1 MGFIFKYLFNFLICV
16 LSFNFIFSYD
26 VDLGKTD
33 ILVLDEI
40 KIYNIALNDSQVKE
54 LYLDQFKSLELN
66 SVVIDYNSTTGELD
80 LDVTFPFIEKSSN
93 LMCYFYY
100 SKK

>member
-1 MGFIFKYLFNFLICV
+1 MNSIFKYFIYSFISV
-16 LSFNFIFSYD
+16 LSFNVIFSYD

-40 KIYNIALNDSQVKE
+40 KIYNIALNESQVKE
-54 LYLDQFKSLELN
+54 LYLDQFKSIELN
-66 SVVIDYNSTTGELD
+66 SVVIDYNSTTGDLD
-80 LDVTFPFIEKSSN
+80 LDVIFPFIEKSSN